1 MIMHASLNYRG
12 RAFDALHQVTLDLIN
27 RHDVQDILDSLLASI
42 GKLLDSP
49 TVSIDL
55 LEGEDV
61 IVTYAATPGQP
72 LVVGDRMRRGEG
84 GFLSWQAIDTQLPAV
99 LDDYSSWT
107 QRRDL
112 YEGFPIRAIL
122 IVPIVQRGKAIGSLN
137 FLRFEPGQVFGS
149 MEIEIATRLAE
160 TVSLVLDNAQL
171 YSQLQAEI
179 DERKKAE
186 AHLRSSQAQL
196 LEKERAL
203 AAMEER
209 ERLARDLH
217 DGVGQ
222 TLGFIR
228 MQSDSARQL
237 MEQNNSPEAA
247 VALTRLTEAA
257 GEANRDVRD
266 YILGLKRTDLEGN
279 NADFFAALAQYC
291 QHIRNAYDFRIVL
304 HLPPLRPDVLASA
317 AVETHLTY
325 IIREALHNARKHS
338 GVQTAK
344 VTVTVDGSHVTAIV
358 EDEGHG
364 MGGTYS
370 GPERRRGAHFGLGI
384 MRSRAEEVGGEIRIE
399 TSEKGTKIT
408 AHLPRKLAEENL
420 SQMRV
425 LVADD
430 HPLFRDGLI
439 KLLAGRGLN
448 VVGVAGDGEEALA
461 QTRVLKPDLLLIDI
475 NMPRLNGLEATR
487 RLKEELPELK
497 IFILTASA
505 EESSLFEALRAGAAG
520 YLLKG
525 MEADEL
531 MTLVGEIS
539 LGEASMSAEKAVQML
554 QTFERPEVLPSQAE
568 SGKAIESLSDRQLDV
583 LRLVSQGLTYKEAGQ
598 RLFLTER
605 TIKFHMG
612 EILKRLHLKGRREV
626 VALARREGIN

>member
-1 MIMHASLNYRG
+1 MHASLNYRG

-27 RHDVQDILDSLLASI
+27 RHEMPAILDSLLASI
-42 GKLLDSP
+42 GPLLDSP

-55 LEGEDV
+55 LQGSDV

-72 LVVGDRMRRGEG
+72 LVAGDRMRRGEG

-99 LDDYSSWT
+99 LDDYSSWV
-107 QRRDL
+107 QRREL

-122 IVPIVQRGKAIGSLN
+122 IVPIIKWGKAIGALN

-149 MEIEIATRLAE
+149 MEIEIASRLAE
-160 TVSLVLDNAQL
+160 TVALVLDNAQL
-171 YSQLQAEI
+171 YAQLEAEI
-179 DERKKAE
+179 EDRKRAE
-186 AHLRSSQAQL
+186 ADLRASQAQL
-196 LEKERAL
+196 MEKERTL
-203 AAMEER
+203 AALEER

-222 TLGFIR
+222 TLGYIR
-228 MQSDSARQL
+228 MQSDAARKL

-247 VALTRLTEAA
+247 ATLARLAEAA
-257 GEANRDVRD
+257 VEANRDVRD
-266 YILGLKRTDLEGN
+266 YILGLKRTDVEGSN
-279 NADFFAALAQYC
+279 QDFFAALAQYC
-291 QHIRNAYDFRIVL
+291 QYIRQAYDFRVTL
-304 HLPPLRPDVLASA
+304 HLPALRPDVLASA

-338 GVQTAK
+338 GVQVAK
-344 VTVTVDGSHVTAIV
+344 VTVEVDDSFVKATIQ
-358 EDEGHG
+358 DEGSG
-364 MGGTYS
+364 MGGTYD

-384 MRSRAEEVGGEIRIE
+384 MHSRAEEVGGELRIE
-399 TSEKGTKIT
+399 TSYKGTKIT
-408 AHLPRKLAEENL
+408 ARLPRKLAEENL

-425 LVADD
+425 LLADD
-430 HPLFRDGLI
+430 HPLFRDGLN
-439 KLLAGRGLN
+439 KLLIGRGLK
-448 VVGVAGDGEEALA
+448 VVGLAKDGEEALA
-461 QTRVLKPDLLLIDI
+461 QTRALQPDLLLIDI
-475 NMPRLNGLEATR
+475 NMPRLNRLEATR

-497 IFILTASA
+497 IVILTASA
-505 EESSLFEALRAGAAG
+505 EESTLFEALRAGAAG

-525 MEADEL
+525 MEANEL
-531 MTLVGEIS
+531 MTLLAEIS
-539 LGEASMSAEKAVQML
+539 LGEASMSAEMAAQML
-554 QTFERPEVLPSQAE
+554 NAFERPELLPAQAE
-568 SGKAIESLSDRQLDV
+568 AGAALEALSDRQLDV

-626 VALARREGIN
+626 IALARNQGIT